1 MKNQKV
7 SISTGNRKMGAIPSV
22 SLPACITCN
31 PDAPCFAKCYAA
43 KLERIYTNTRN
54 AYARNLDILEAD
66 PGAYW
71 SQVDAAAM
79 TARFFRF
86 HVSGDIPN
94 IEYFIQM
101 VRTARSLPDTKFLA
115 FTKQYEIVNLYIN
128 TFGPDAIPRNLK
140 IIFSNWGAWKCE
152 NPHSLPTCEI
162 ILKGSE
168 PAPNWKICGGNC
180 TACACAGI
188 GCWELKN
195 GETIAIYEH

>member
-1 MKNQKV
+1 MKTTKV

-31 PDAPCFAKCYAA
+31 PAAPCFAKCYAA
-43 KLERIYTNTRN
+43 KIERIYTNTRN
-54 AYARNLDILEAD
+54 AYARNLDALQAD
-66 PGAYW
+66 PAAYW
-71 SQVDAAAM
+71 LQVKAAAM
-79 TARFFRF
+79 TTRFFRF

-94 IEYFIQM
+94 AEYLYNM
-101 VRTARSLPDTKFLA
+101 VELARELPNTKFLA
-115 FTKQYEIVNLYIN
+115 FTKQYNIVNNFLDN
-128 TFGPDAIPRNLK
+128 GGRWSDNLK

-152 NPHSLPTCEI
+152 NPHNLPTCEI

-168 PAPNWKICGGNC
+168 PAPDWKICGGNC

-188 GCWELKN
+188 GCWELKQ